1 MPRDVCLAISMIFK
15 SSNRN
20 SSTWMCLCSE
30 EASHHCVTMAKIF
43 FVDTQPI
50 NSRTLTCLK
59 NKIYIVRDF
68 QWRNGQRRQ
77 IAHFHIWHHQIL
89 QKKIVKYPPNLKHD
103 SLLFQAT
110 SEYRIMSGKPKF
122 QFYRFLSIRNA
133 QEMSIH
139 DNLNLDFRNI

>member
-1 MPRDVCLAISMIFK
+1 MYCKRFSMEK
-15 SSNRN
+15 WTEETNRAL
-20 SSTWMCLCSE
+20 SY
-30 EASHHCVTMAKIF
+30 
-43 FVDTQPI
+43 
-50 NSRTLTCLK
+50 LTPP
-59 NKIYIVRDF
+59 NF
-68 QWRNGQRRQ
+68 T
-77 IAHFHIWHHQIL
+77 
-89 QKKIVKYPPNLKHD
+89 KKFVKYPPNLKHD